1 MSFAQE
7 LRERALATKANLLKD
22 FITNFSVIAE
32 NAADKGQT
40 QFTYYPSKND
50 LTITEQVGQWFRDNG
65 FQYKINHDQR
75 DGHWIEIKF

>member
-7 LRERALATKANLLKD
+7 LRERALATKANLLSD

-32 NAADKGQT
+32 KAADKGQT

-50 LTITEQVGQWFRDNG
+50 LTIT
-65 FQYKINHDQR
+65 
-75 DGHWIEIKF
+75 